1 MKKIPLIIV
10 AGPTAS
16 GKTALSI
23 QLAKKLNG
31 EVISAD
37 SMQVYRGMDIGT
49 AKVTAEEMDGVVHH
63 LIDAVDPSEPW
74 NVMEFCRR
82 AQTCIQDIVDRGRQP
97 ILAGGT
103 GFYIHALAY
112 GAEFEEESDTTI
124 RAVLEQQPPEDL
136 YRQLQA
142 VDPVSAEIIHPNN
155 VKRVVR
161 ALEYYQQTGQ
171 PISSHNA
178 VLKEKESPYDL
189 TYLVLDWDRAT
200 LYERIER
207 RVDIMLE
214 QGLER
219 EVAGLLEQ
227 GVQRD
232 WVSMQGL
239 GYKETAAWLS
249 GEITREEGIYLL
261 KRDTRRFAKRQ
272 LTWFRREEEAKFL
285 PVLPQET
292 LLERALEIIGRTDSL

>member
-1 MKKIPLIIV
+1 MNKIPLIIV

-23 QLAKKLNG
+23 QLAKVLNG

-49 AKVTAEEMDGVVHH
+49 AKVTAEEMDGVPHH
-63 LIDAVDPSEPW
+63 LIDIVDPADPW

-82 AQTCIQDIVDRGRQP
+82 AGECIQDIAGRGCQP
-97 ILAGGT
+97 IIAGGT

-112 GAEFEEESDTTI
+112 GAEFEEENDDTI
-124 RAVLEQQPPEDL
+124 RAALEKQSPKDL
-136 YRQLQA
+136 YRQLQE

-178 VLKEKESPYDL
+178 VLKEKPSPYDL
-189 TYLVLDWDRAT
+189 TYLVLDWDRAV

-219 EVAGLLEQ
+219 EVAGLLQ
-227 GVQRD
+227 KGVQRD

-239 GYKETAAWLS
+239 GYKETAAWLE
-249 GEITREEGIYLL
+249 GDITREEGIYLL

-272 LTWFRREEEAKFL
+272 LTWFRREPEAIFL
-285 PVLPQET
+285 PVQPQKT
-292 LLERALEIIGRTDSL
+292 LLERALEMIGR